1 MSDRPPG
8 YCRRSA
14 ARRPSPVLVS
24 ARAEIRAG
32 RSGIRPRRRA
42 GTNPFLNAPICAD
55 PSRIALSHVGFRA
68 RRSPIPRSG
77 DPSPSERRR
86 ARFDGRRA
94 GDVVDGVP
102 DTEYGRK
109 RDRLAFA
116 QSGDWHHWLCATAS
130 TRRSSSSF
138 AKERCWPTPR
148 ASWRAKAD
156 GRRPVRPGRLVRPAT
171 ASAGSQARTRASTG
185 NGSPRMGQNWDK
197 FASRRTSKNNK
208 SPAVQGFSDAG
219 GGTRTPDARIMIG
232 ALPLVFA

>member
-8 YCRRSA
+8 YRRRSA

-148 ASWRAKAD
+148 ASWRAKAATYA
-156 GRRPVRPGRLVRPAT
+156 RSPPPRPKT
-171 ASAGSQARTRASTG
+171 STRTS
-185 NGSPRMGQNWDK
+185 
-197 FASRRTSKNNK
+197 SRRFPWRLPPNR
-208 SPAVQGFSDAG
+208 PRCDRGCRQ
-219 GGTRTPDARIMIG
+219 RLLL
-232 ALPLVFA
+232 ALPHCASCRRGTSAER